1 MADRPDEGVVQFG
14 TIRKTPPHHALSP
27 NSFAATR
34 IHQTKCKHANE
45 LGERGHH
52 LPLREKL
59 ISMNRPSN
67 VLAVDIGNTRAKFG
81 VFHVNQNHSVVP
93 ITIVAR
99 VLDQMPSVA
108 DELKAW
114 WRNLHLPAPIS
125 AVVAGSDPETRDQL
139 IDAWPLSECRPAA
152 IVSYQQIPIAVDVD
166 VPAKVGIDRLLNVFA
181 AGRLLAEDRSVIV
194 VDSGT
199 ATTVDLMTSD
209 QTFRGGSILPGLRL
223 SAHAMHDYTARL
235 PLLNVDDEPAEL
247 PDVPGR
253 NTEDAM
259 RAGLFIGQLGSV
271 RELINRLTAAAA
283 HQFRESDPPRIVV
296 TGGGGRQLIHHLAG
310 ATFIDSLAL
319 HGLALLIQS
328 PA

>member
-1 MADRPDEGVVQFG
+1 LILKQ
-14 TIRKTPPHHALSP
+14 
-27 NSFAATR
+27 
-34 IHQTKCKHANE
+34 
-45 LGERGHH
+45 
-52 LPLREKL
+52 
-59 ISMNRPSN
+59 ISMNHPSN
-67 VLAVDIGNTRAKFG
+67 VLAIDIGNTRAKFG
-81 VFHVNQNHSVVP
+81 LFHFNQDHSVVP

-99 VLDQMPSVA
+99 VLGQVASVA
-108 DELKAW
+108 DELTAW
-114 WRNLHLPAPIS
+114 WQTLHLPAPIM
-125 AVVAGSDPETRDQL
+125 AIVAGSDPETRDHL
-139 IDAWPLSECRPAA
+139 IDAWPLQQCRPAA
-152 IVSYQQIPIAVDVD
+152 VVSYQQIPIAVDVD

-223 SAHAMHDYTARL
+223 SAYAMHDYTARL

-259 RAGLFIGQLGSV
+259 RAGLFIGQLGAV
-271 RELINRLTAAAA
+271 RELVSRLTTAAAD
-283 HQFRESDPPRIVV
+283 QFQEPVSPRIVV
-296 TGGGGRQLIHHLAG
+296 TGGGGRQLVRHLAG

-319 HGLALLIQS
+319 HGLALLVKS
-328 PA
+328 PT